1 MSAAKSS
8 RNTGLGRA
16 FDTLLPSDF
25 DKSLLL
31 DPNEKVQK
39 VAIDLLEANKNQPRR
54 NFDKESLKE
63 LSQSIKQHG
72 ILQPL
77 IVTRVKGKDN
87 YMIIAGERRWRAAKE
102 AGLTSLPAIVRSAK
116 TLEQLEIALVEN
128 VQRVDLSPLEQASS
142 INKLHQQFN
151 LTINI
156 IAKRLGKATSTIN
169 NTARLIQLPESAQ
182 TALRENKI
190 TEGHARSILA
200 LKGHISKQQEL
211 LESII
216 RNHWSVRQAERFVTL
231 FKSGEPNTDT
241 KDIKKRMRTETPQT
255 KKLSSQLSTPVKIR
269 LTAHGGKL
277 EIDFKSPEDLG
288 RILKNLLGSKSK

>member
-16 FDTLLPSDF
+16 FDTLLPTDF

-39 VAIDLLEANKNQPRR
+39 IEIRLLESNKNQPRR
-54 NFDKESLKE
+54 YFDKESLKE
-63 LSQSIKQHG
+63 LALSIKEHG

-77 IVTRVKGKDN
+77 IVTKLDGQDN
-87 YMIIAGERRWRAAKE
+87 YMIIAGERRWRAAKD
-102 AGLTSLPAIVRSAK
+102 AGLRSLPVIVRSAK

-128 VQRVDLSPLEQASS
+128 VQRVDLSPLEQANS

-151 LTINI
+151 LTINV

-169 NTARLIQLPESAQ
+169 NTARLIQLPKPAQ
-182 TALRENKI
+182 EALRDNKI

-200 LKGHISKQQEL
+200 LKGHTSKQQEL
-211 LESII
+211 LDSII
-216 RNHWSVRQAERFVTL
+216 RNHWSVRQAERFVTV
-231 FKSGEPNTDT
+231 FKSGKPGTDT
-241 KDIKKRMRTETPQT
+241 KDIKKQMKTETPQT
-255 KKLSSQLSTPVKIR
+255 KRLSSQLSTPVKIR

-277 EIDFKSPEDLG
+277 EIDFKSPEDLE
-288 RILKNLLGSKSK
+288 RIIKNLLNG